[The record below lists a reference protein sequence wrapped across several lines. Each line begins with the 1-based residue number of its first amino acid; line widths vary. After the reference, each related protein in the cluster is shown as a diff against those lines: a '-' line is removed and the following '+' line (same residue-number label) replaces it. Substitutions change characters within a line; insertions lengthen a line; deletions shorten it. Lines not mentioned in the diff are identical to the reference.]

1 MGPQPFPAGGLGGL
15 DPAWVSVIQLVGTIL
30 LLYFINVALV
40 GWLARRKGRDDG
52 VWAVLALFTGPIA
65 LIAILLKKKQAP
77 PPETEVERLAIEQAG
92 HLHLRSDTELEL
104 EVAGRP
110 VRLPGELMA
119 RTKGTPAFG
128 LAASNAWRWSDGV
141 PVDDEVRTRLV
152 RELPGIGRRDGWI
165 LKLHGDDLAL
175 TRS

>member
-1 MGPQPFPAGGLGGL
+1 MGPQPFPAGGLGAL
-15 DPAWVSVIQLVGTIL
+15 DPVWISVIKVAGAVL

-52 VWAVLALFTGPIA
+52 LWAVIALFTGPIA

-77 PPETEVERLAIEQAG
+77 PPETEVERLAIEQAS

-110 VRLPGELMA
+110 MWLPGELMS
-119 RTKGTPAFG
+119 RIKGRPAFR
-128 LAASNAWRWSDGV
+128 LAASNDWHWSDGV
-141 PVDDEVRTRLV
+141 PVSNEDRTRLL
-152 RELPGIGRRDGWI
+152 RDLPGIGRRDGWV
-165 LKLHGDDLAL
+165 LKLHADDLARG
-175 TRS
+175 T